1 MTQDDN
7 QNKNLSSLLDLLE
20 VSLPGLVE
28 QTGEQ
33 VQKGIHELQGALPRL
48 KRMVEE
54 SANADHMLNRRVKA
68 LKQAESILEQVLKS
82 TENAVTEVFEEV
94 EAIHGL
100 LDKCAEQCKGQS
112 LVVDGLLDIKER
124 QMHILSAL
132 QFQDIVSQQTRAV
145 QTLLERIERD
155 LVGAINKEETT
166 VSIDMTDGSF
176 DPDAS
181 FDRDQAGA
189 DQSDIDKWI
198 EESGSDEK

>member
-1 MTQDDN
+1 
-7 QNKNLSSLLDLLE
+7 
-20 VSLPGLVE
+20 
-28 QTGEQ
+28 
-33 VQKGIHELQGALPRL
+33 
-48 KRMVEE
+48 
-54 SANADHMLNRRVKA
+54 
-68 LKQAESILEQVLKS
+68 
-82 TENAVTEVFEEV
+82 
-94 EAIHGL
+94 
-100 LDKCAEQCKGQS
+100 
-112 LVVDGLLDIKER
+112 VVDGLLDIKER

-155 LVGAINKEETT
+155 LVGATTKEETT

-198 EESGSDEK
+198 EEAGSDEKG